1 LKEIIRTKL
10 ALSIIQLMTVIAP
23 DISTNTDSILG
34 IKCVVS
40 YDYFLD
46 RKILVN
52 WIEKSESRYICCINA
67 HMLVIAR
74 ESREFRNVIISAD
87 LITLDGRPVFWLVYM
102 KNIFYYFLGYS
113 PLKKH
118 RILQFCGRD
127 VMEETIKLASVLS
140 FPIGFYGNKKEV
152 LDSLISKIKA
162 DYPNIQINYVFSP
175 PYRPLSPQEDMEI
188 VSAINKSNIR
198 VLLVS
203 LGCPKQEHWMHD
215 KKNRV
220 QAVMIGVGGA
230 FEVISNFKLRP
241 PKVVQKLGFEW
252 FFRLLLEPNRLIF
265 RNLYYGPKFI
275 LILLTRIIVKLIR
288 HLLSKFYIRFNAS
301 R

>member
-1 LKEIIRTKL
+1 MR
-10 ALSIIQLMTVIAP
+10 VIAAN
-23 DISTNTDSILG
+23 ISTSTDSILG
-34 IKCVVS
+34 IQCVVS

-46 RKILVN
+46 LKTVVN

-74 ESREFRNVIISAD
+74 ESREFRNIIISAD
-87 LITLDGRPVFWLVYM
+87 LITLDGRPVFWLIYV

-113 PLKKH
+113 SLRKN

-127 VMEETIKLASVLS
+127 VMEKTIKLASDLS
-140 FPIGFYGNKKEV
+140 FPIGFYGNRKEV
-152 LDSLISKIKA
+152 LDSLISKIKT
-162 DYPNIQINYVFSP
+162 DYPNIQINYIFSP
-175 PYRPLSPQEDMEI
+175 PFRPLSPQEDMEI

-198 VLLVS
+198 ILFIS
-203 LGCPKQEHWMHD
+203 LGCPKQERWMHD

-230 FEVISNFKLRP
+230 FDVISNFKPRP
-241 PKVVQKLGFEW
+241 PKVVQNLGFEW
-252 FFRLLLEPNRLIF
+252 LFRLLLEPKRLIF
-265 RNLYYGPKFI
+265 RNLYYGSRFI
-275 LILLTRIIVKLIR
+275 LILLARITVKLIR
-288 HLLSKFYIRFNAS
+288 HSLSKFHIRFNVS